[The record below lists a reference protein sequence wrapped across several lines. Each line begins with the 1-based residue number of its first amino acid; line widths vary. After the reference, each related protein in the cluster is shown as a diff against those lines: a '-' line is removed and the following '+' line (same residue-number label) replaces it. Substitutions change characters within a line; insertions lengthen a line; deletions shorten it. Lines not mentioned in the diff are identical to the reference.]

1 MILKFPW
8 ESVNVSERKAL
19 VPQKIRTGTLA
30 GAGVPSLSITFP
42 EIKMGIAFTAELFVV
57 LLAG

>member
-1 MILKFPW
+1 
-8 ESVNVSERKAL
+8 

-42 EIKMGIAFTAELFVV
+42 EIKMGIAFTELFVV
-57 LLAG
+57 LLAGWFGDGCGVADG